1 LGSFSATTQRIAACG
16 RETKQTLAMIS
27 RWFRKT
33 LEVAAPLPPAE
44 TPRDDEAVEH
54 AAALEPSTIPEVV
67 ETNESNQIKSEVVE
81 TNKQTSE
88 NGEISPSE
96 NGEISPELMK
106 LQQKE
111 RILVGQK
118 EREIQ
123 ASLTG
128 SYVKNQRVRY
138 LHKASQTWYHDAYI
152 VSVHHDDGTDH
163 PYYTIRYNQ
172 NSGISSVI
180 GESDVH
186 GSDREALPGESPGR
200 CSGTDKS
207 SHADSAE
214 LNMRDDQCLPQWIE
228 KQTTDD
234 RLAYAEWDAERTWKL
249 LDPNRC

>member
-1 LGSFSATTQRIAACG
+1 
-16 RETKQTLAMIS
+16 MIS

-33 LEVAAPLPPAE
+33 LEVVAPIPPAE

-54 AAALEPSTIPEVV
+54 AAALESSTIPEVV
-67 ETNESNQIKSEVVE
+67 ETNTQA
-81 TNKQTSE
+81 T
-88 NGEISPSE
+88 E

-111 RILVGQK
+111 RILAGQK

-172 NSGISSVI
+172 NSGISSVV
-180 GESDVH
+180 GEPEVH
-186 GSDREALPGESPGR
+186 GSDKEALPGENPS
-200 CSGTDKS
+200 SGTDKS